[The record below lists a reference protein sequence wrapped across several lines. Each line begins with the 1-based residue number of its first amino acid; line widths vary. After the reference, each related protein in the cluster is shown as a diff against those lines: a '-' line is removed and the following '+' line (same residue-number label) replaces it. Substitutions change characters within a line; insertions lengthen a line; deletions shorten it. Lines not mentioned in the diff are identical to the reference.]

1 MYKKRIKI
9 KEKKYLYYYHNF
21 KVKGKVK
28 NVFLSSN
35 KNEAVEKL
43 EKLLHRDLTEK
54 EIKLI
59 NYGKTLLLILSLA
72 SIIGFLSYSGFEI
85 TGLVT
90 LKNKLI
96 DIYYLDYK
104 FNIKEIL
111 GILISLQVLF
121 FGYNIFKDY
130 KNKRIELRW

>member
-9 KEKKYLYYYHNF
+9 KGKKYLYYYHNF